1 MGIGLSLI
9 SWCAKGTALATLLA
23 VFAGALTAIYVPRGR
38 EGRTRLILW
47 TCVYPFACF
56 MWFLAVFVFQAYV
69 NEAVLYRDPGT
80 GHLYQTPLPNGYA
93 VLLIDEIHDGSVF
106 NPATHFSDASNNDVH
121 PDGTDAVSGVRV
133 LQLAGNKILGGAG
146 PMGQYSSTATRDRVD
161 FYFLLD
167 TDAHT
172 RTNFQTYDDL
182 TKAARASGIQPHLEP
197 LLTVYERYRYT
208 WFDLSALALFCVP
221 ALGAGL
227 AIGRRTWRLRKSE
240 PAIIEQPELHAANVL
255 DATPEKAK

>member
-23 VFAGALTAIYVPRGR
+23 VFAGALAAIYVPRGR
-38 EGRTRLILW
+38 QGRTRLILW

-182 TKAARASGIQPHLEP
+182 TKAARASGIEFRG
-197 LLTVYERYRYT
+197 VV
-208 WFDLSALALFCVP
+208 LSAPANPDDSTGSNALEIDRVGLGPVLAVFPRASVE
-221 ALGAGL
+221 A
-227 AIGRRTWRLRKSE
+227 RESQE
-240 PAIIEQPELHAANVL
+240 AA
-255 DATPEKAK
+255 AKVWETIKGPL